1 MCGFMPGLCI
11 ALAGITCGLCMDYAW
26 IMHGLHFE
34 NVLISIPPK
43 IHNSIFGNGLRARS
57 ARKSSQTYHEPIT
70 IWSSR
75 CADRFSVSKAVEC
88 LEWTLVV
95 VRARVCLRGLCVDHA
110 WIMHGLCMDHAWIM
124 HGSLCMD
131 HDWVTYGSCVDSC
144 LDYALLL
151 LALRVD
157 YLWIM
162 RGLCMDCTSKMC
174 L

>member
-11 ALAGITCGLCMDYAW
+11 ALAGIACGLCVDYAW

-34 NVLISIPPK
+34 HVLIGIPPK

-110 WIMHGLCMDHAWIM
+110 WILHGLCVDYAWIMHGLCVDHAWIMHGLCMDHAWVM
-124 HGSLCMD
+124 HG
-131 HDWVTYGSCVDSC
+131 
-144 LDYALLL
+144 
-151 LALRVD
+151 
-157 YLWIM
+157 
-162 RGLCMDCTSKMC
+162 
-174 L
+174 